1 MKDMIPLPTT
11 IGYAA
16 QQLKEG
22 DRLPVRTL
30 FYFISI
36 LLSPLFMASL
46 AVAAENAQSF
56 DLGIESMRSHSYSV
70 AIFVFMMI
78 AIAVFIGIIAAF
90 FRSAKG
96 DEKIKTG
103 EKVLFAMIVLG
114 VIAAS
119 IFAAVQLLDGVLF

>member
-1 MKDMIPLPTT
+1 MLLTPLF
-11 IGYAA
+11 AA
-16 QQLKEG
+16 
-22 DRLPVRTL
+22 LPV
-30 FYFISI
+30 
-36 LLSPLFMASL
+36 M
-46 AVAAENAQSF
+46 AAESGQSF

-78 AIAVFIGIIAAF
+78 AIAVFMGIIAAF
-90 FRSAKG
+90 FRSAKE

>member
-1 MKDMIPLPTT
+1 MIPLPTT

-22 DRLPVRTL
+22 DHLPVRTL
-30 FYFISI
+30 FC
-36 LLSPLFMASL
+36 LLSMLLLPLSTVSL
-46 AVAAENAQSF
+46 AVAAETGQSF

-78 AIAVFIGIIAAF
+78 AIAVFVGIIAAF
-90 FRSAKG
+90 FRSAKE